1 MEPYR
6 IEPDAWRAI
15 TVRDFQ
21 NEPIRR
27 RNRIGRGYAILTRRI
42 PYEMDALE
50 MVLANRICQLN
61 FLRDRNKTFLGR
73 LINKLTKAQTERLEL
88 DGMIVKQLLE
98 TLGADP
104 MPEVRLQYI
113 YRIPHET
120 VREWYAFAFPQG
132 DRL

>member
-1 MEPYR
+1 
-6 IEPDAWRAI
+6 
-15 TVRDFQ
+15 
-21 NEPIRR
+21 
-27 RNRIGRGYAILTRRI
+27 
-42 PYEMDALE
+42 MDELE
-50 MVLANRICQLN
+50 TVLANRICQLN
-61 FLRDRNKTFLGR
+61 FLRDQNKTFLGR

-113 YRIPHET
+113 YRIPHAT
-120 VREWYAFAFPQG
+120 VREWYAFPFPQG